1 LTSLRRNK
9 AKSLKNEKEI
19 VSEIKQLHLGIV
31 DNITN
36 QMKRQS
42 ISELSKKA
50 CEGAGD
56 ISYAIDKNVDETLDN
71 FFSKFSD
78 IGSTLLISEG
88 AGTKAYG
95 AKKLEDCEYA
105 VIVDPIDGTRGLMYD
120 MRSAWILTG
129 VAPNKDN
136 VSLSDIEIAVQTEI
150 PTTKQNLFDV
160 FVGVKNNGVKAERHN
175 ILTKEYEKWK
185 PQPSK
190 AINIEHGFAM
200 LTKFFEGS
208 KTKTAEIEEE
218 LFKRLGLFK
227 EGKALTF
234 DDQYISSGGQFAN
247 LISGSYRFCGDLR
260 PFYSRGLCAHPYDVS
275 TKLIATEIG
284 VEITDTY
291 GRDLNVPL
299 DTSTNVTWLGYA
311 NRDIKKQ
318 VEPVLL
324 EILKEKIPGY

>member
-1 LTSLRRNK
+1 
-9 AKSLKNEKEI
+9 LKNEKEI

-31 DNITN
+31 DNITK

-50 CEGAGD
+50 YEGAGD
-56 ISYAIDKNVDETLDN
+56 VCYAIDKNVDETLDN
-71 FFSKFSD
+71 FFSKFSN

-88 AGTKAYG
+88 IGSRAYG
-95 AKKLEDCEYA
+95 AKPEDCEYV

-120 MRSAWILTG
+120 MRSAWVLTG
-129 VAPNKDN
+129 IAPNKDN
-136 VSLSDIEIAVQTEI
+136 VSLIDIEIAIQTEI

-160 FVGVKNNGVKAERHN
+160 FVGIKNKGAIAERNN
-175 ILTKEYEKWK
+175 IRVKEFFRENVYEEWK

-190 AINIEHGFAM
+190 ARNIEHGFAM

-208 KTKTAEIEEE
+208 KTKTAEIEEK
-218 LFKRLGLFK
+218 LFRRLGLFK

-260 PFYSRGLCAHPYDVS
+260 PFYSKGLCAHPYDVS

-284 VEITDTY
+284 VEITDAH

-299 DTSTNVTWLGYA
+299 DTSTNVAWLGYA
-311 NRDIKKQ
+311 NKNIRKQ
-318 VEPVLL
+318 VEPILL
-324 EILKEKIPGY
+324 EILEEKIPGYKIK